1 MFFFVFLTKF
11 MKVGAKCSFFG
22 NFDKE
27 GSFANYFSNTWCFES
42 KEKLLYWLWS
52 YVTSSTVFPL
62 FDLVFWQKCWR
73 FMAKCSFFGNFEKV
87 GSFANN
93 FYSSKC
99 FESRKVWLD
108 GYYLPPCHSVIQ
120 FALFSSL
127 FRVGHNF
134 DLYLKNAI
142 FLLSW
147 RNCCA
152 R

>member
-1 MFFFVFLTKF
+1 MFFFVFLTKL

-42 KEKLLYWLWS
+42 KQKLLYWLWS
-52 YVTSSTVFPL
+52 YVTSSTVFIYL
-62 FDLVFWQKCWR
+62 I
-73 FMAKCSFFGNFEKV
+73 SFFGKNVEGLWQNAHFLAILKRWAHLPIT
-87 GSFANN
+87 F
-93 FYSSKC
+93 KC
-99 FESRKVWLD
+99 FESRIVWLD

-134 DLYLKNAI
+134 NL
-142 FLLSW
+142 
-147 RNCCA
+147 
-152 R
+152 